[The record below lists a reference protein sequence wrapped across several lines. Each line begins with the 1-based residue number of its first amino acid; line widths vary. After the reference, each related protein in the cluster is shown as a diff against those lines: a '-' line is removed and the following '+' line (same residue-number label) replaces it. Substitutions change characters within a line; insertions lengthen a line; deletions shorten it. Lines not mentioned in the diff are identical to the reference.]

1 MSEEER
7 SDVVL
12 KILEDSCKTQG
23 AKNSYWKWGRLL
35 GWRWGVN
42 VAGRGMRGDWGGS
55 DEESDD

>member
-12 KILEDSCKTQG
+12 KILEDSCETRG
-23 AKNSYWKWGRLL
+23 AKWRRLL